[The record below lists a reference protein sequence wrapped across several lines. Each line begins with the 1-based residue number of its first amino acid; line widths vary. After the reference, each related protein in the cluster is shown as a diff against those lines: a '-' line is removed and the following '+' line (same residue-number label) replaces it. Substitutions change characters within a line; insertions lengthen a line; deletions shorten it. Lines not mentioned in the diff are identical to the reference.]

1 MTIPPEIVQQIL
13 REQEERKRTQQNA
26 VRNILLALLGF
37 LFVQYVVPWGVERWQ
52 MANEKQRQLEEVQ
65 RQLDELR
72 ARTQSQGP
80 QEEEDEDEGDEG
92 KKESKKPSPP
102 PPPSLPK
109 PKPRPTESKA
119 AAAVKAES
127 TSPDAVTG
135 LRRRAAPPPSSSS
148 NSAAAAAAASAA
160 AAAAAQA
167 NPWSGLGRAPDP
179 SLLEAR
185 RIRLQQDDDFASLQ
199 ASQEAAAAGQRRV
212 AAEAR
217 AREEREQ
224 RDCDDFKV
232 EFLRRCEAAAEAAA
246 GAGGAEG
253 EKDGGSIRLSL
264 RFLGGRVDCSFSP
277 STTAEAL
284 LDYIESHALFISAA
298 TADFEGGEVT
308 KDELL
313 GLGLGQGLGLGAGEV
328 VVAARKTSSAATSA
342 GAGVTPLKTA
352 IATPAPAPSPPSSS
366 SASSADK
373 AKARGRVL
381 QLAALE
387 AAALVVHP
395 KQQLSRSGPRPS
407 LSLPLS
413 HLLRGATSAV
423 VQVLARPREEGE
435 EVDI

>member
-37 LFVQYVVPWGVERWQ
+37 LFVQYVVPWGVECWQ

-80 QEEEDEDEGDEG
+80 QEKEEEDEGDEG

-109 PKPRPTESKA
+109 PKPRPTENKA
-119 AAAVKAES
+119 AEAVKAES

-135 LRRRAAPPPSSSS
+135 LRRRAAPTSSSSS
-148 NSAAAAAAASAA
+148 NSAAAAAAAAS
-160 AAAAAQA
+160 AAAQA

-185 RIRLQQDDDFASLQ
+185 RIRLQQDDDYASLQ

-224 RDCDDFKV
+224 RECDEFKV

-246 GAGGAEG
+246 GAGGGEG

-277 STTAEAL
+277 STTAGAL
-284 LDYIESHALFISAA
+284 LDYVESHALFLSAA

-313 GLGLGQGLGLGAGEV
+313 GLGQGQGQGQGQGAGEV

-342 GAGVTPLKTA
+342 GVGVTPLKTA

-373 AKARGRVL
+373 SKARGRVL

-395 KQQLSRSGPRPS
+395 KQELSRSCPRPS